1 MLELTDVSSAKRVA
15 GVLNAYPANPAIVL
29 GGQVSGLAVTRSL
42 GRRGVP
48 VAVLDPEERALAKAS
63 RYAVASATVP
73 SPLDGAQ
80 PALSWLGDLGRALR
94 RPAVLLPTGD
104 EWALAVARHGPG
116 LGRGFV
122 APAAGSDVVD
132 SILNKARLYAA
143 ALAVG
148 MPVPRFAIINPKS
161 LKEAEDIVG
170 YPCVVKPSEKGDFV
184 HRFGQAALTAESRE
198 DLLAIVDGA
207 GDRELL
213 LQELLPLEDAA
224 LQTAA
229 VYVDRDGRLA
239 ASFGGRRLAVYP
251 TGFGTSCLVE
261 SRPNQ
266 RLVDRAYRLLSH
278 MAYRGIAEVEFIWD
292 PSSEEW
298 ALIDVNPRCWKWVG
312 LTGFA
317 GVDLAWMAYTDAVG
331 AARGSCRQ
339 VPGARWASILDLAAM
354 GSQGGNSL
362 LTDSD
367 YQALLSGRGEAPIVD
382 SVFTPDDP
390 LPFAR
395 ALESLARPGIACRC

>member
-143 ALAVG
+143 ALDVG

-251 TGFGTSCLVE
+251 TGFGTSCQAE
-261 SRPNQ
+261 PAPGGSRLSPALTYGLP
-266 RLVDRAYRLLSH
+266 RDR
-278 MAYRGIAEVEFIWD
+278 RG
-292 PSSEEW
+292 
-298 ALIDVNPRCWKWVG
+298 
-312 LTGFA
+312 
-317 GVDLAWMAYTDAVG
+317 GVHLGSQLRGVG
-331 AARGSCRQ
+331 ADRRQPPLLEVGRPHGVRRRRPGLDGLYRRGRGRPGQLQAGARGPLGLD
-339 VPGARWASILDLAAM
+339 PGPGRHGVAR
-354 GSQGGNSL
+354 
-362 LTDSD
+362 
-367 YQALLSGRGEAPIVD
+367 R
-382 SVFTPDDP
+382 
-390 LPFAR
+390 
-395 ALESLARPGIACRC
+395 